1 MKVQKRIGWLVT
13 CFVVGLNGLL
23 LSQEP
28 NDPGAMLTF
37 EFASTNNDPNTAHQS
52 TELFGTY
59 VAEMRMKFSSLFIQG
74 PRPNSRRRGT
84 YQSEREFLSHMNQAG
99 NLTRIQCDRIHS
111 ACQSNS
117 SISVA
122 HIYTVHAESDEIA
135 KIKFNAVTERDAKAM
150 SQLYLNYAMQ
160 AYKAEMDKLT
170 SQKESRLRH
179 IAYLKKNISEFE
191 RELPEAKKGF
201 ELLKED
207 VLYRSPQEA
216 EQAIQ
221 ELNRI
226 LTIAH
231 VDIAGIRSAIE
242 TIQDFQ
248 EGRLKTKSEIV
259 RTLETSLIEQVIS
272 LKVAQA
278 REVTVHKV
286 RTLAIRYI
294 EFEAYLREGPGKL
307 DTSKNHLSGD
317 KHQLAKLNEQIAGLI
332 KPEVIDNKV
341 TLYKIPEPQEN

>member
-28 NDPGAMLTF
+28 YDPGALLTF
-37 EFASTNNDPNTAHQS
+37 EFAFTNDDPNAAHQS
-52 TELFGTY
+52 TEPFGTY

-74 PRPNSRRRGT
+74 PRPNSRNRGT
-84 YQSEREFLSHMNQAG
+84 YLRERGFLSHMNQAG

-111 ACQSNS
+111 ASQSNS

-122 HIYTVHAESDEIA
+122 HIYTVHAESEEIR
-135 KIKFNAVTERDAKAM
+135 KIKFYAVTERDAKAM

-170 SQKESRLRH
+170 SQKESELRH
-179 IAYLKKNISEFE
+179 ISYLKKNISEFE
-191 RELPEAKKGF
+191 RELPEAKKEF

-226 LTIAH
+226 LTIAQ
-231 VDIAGIRSAIE
+231 VDIAGIQAAIE

-248 EGRLKTKSEIV
+248 AQRLKTKVEVV
-259 RTLETSLIEQVIS
+259 RALESSLVEHTIS
-272 LKVAQA
+272 LKAAQA
-278 REVTVHKV
+278 RDTTARRV
-286 RTLAIRYI
+286 RAQAIRYI
-294 EFEAYLREGPGKL
+294 ELEEYTREGPQKL
-307 DTSKNHLSGD
+307 REARASLISDRIRLKR
-317 KHQLAKLNEQIAGLI
+317 LNEQITDQI
-332 KPEVIDNKV
+332 KPGVIDNKV
-341 TLYKIPEPQEN
+341 TLYRITEKREN